1 MDIKQLR
8 YFIAIVEEGSF
19 SSAAKRIRI
28 AQPAL
33 SLQVRKMEEALQ
45 TKLLLRGPRG
55 VVPTEAGELLVKSA
69 RNILTS
75 LSQTEDDL
83 RSLGNEPSGVV
94 RIGLPGTISSILS
107 VPLIAR
113 IREDYPK
120 IKPIIAEAM
129 SGFVREWLEQDRVD
143 MAVLYSDKQAPG
155 FSSIALLREELVM
168 LIPPDTA
175 LDCPT
180 VEDALADMP
189 LILPSSAHGLR
200 IMLEQMLRQRKIVI
214 DPAIE
219 VDSYNNIKSL
229 VSKGYGC
236 SILPF
241 HAIAGDVSRGRLA
254 YIKFDAPRL
263 WRIAHLVHR
272 SNGPLTHAGKVVHD
286 AIPSVVDRLLTD
298 NSWSGAVRC

>member
-19 SSAAKRIRI
+19 SRAAQRIRI

-45 TKLLLRGPRG
+45 TKLLLRGPQG
-55 VVPTEAGELLVKSA
+55 VLPTEAGELLVKSA

-83 RSLGNEPSGVV
+83 RSMGNEPSGVV

-113 IREDYPK
+113 IRKDYPQ

-143 MAVLYSDKQAPG
+143 LAVLYSDKEAPG
-155 FSSIALLREELVM
+155 YSSTALLREELVM
-168 LIPPDTA
+168 LIPPDA
-175 LDCPT
+175 APDCPT

-189 LILPSSAHGLR
+189 LILPSGAHGLR
-200 IMLEQMLRQRKIVI
+200 IMLEQKLGQRNIII

-229 VSKGYGC
+229 VSTGYGC

-241 HAIAGDVSRGRLA
+241 HAIAGDVARGRLA
-254 YIKFDAPRL
+254 CIKFDEPRL
-263 WRIAHLVHR
+263 WRSAHLVHR
-272 SNGPLTHAGKVVHD
+272 STRPLTRATRAVHD
-286 AIPSVVDRLLTD
+286 VIPAVIDRLLAD
-298 NSWSGAVRC
+298 NSWSGADRL